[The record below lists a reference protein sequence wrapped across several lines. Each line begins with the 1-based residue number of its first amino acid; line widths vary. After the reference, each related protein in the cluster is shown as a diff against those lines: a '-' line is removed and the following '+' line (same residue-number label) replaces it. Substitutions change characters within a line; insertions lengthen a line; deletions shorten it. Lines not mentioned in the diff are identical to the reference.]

1 MRMTVQAR
9 KVAASKRAT
18 NVSLR
23 ADLIDEAK
31 SLGINV
37 SEACE
42 QGLAQEVARSR
53 RDAWL
58 EENLPALE
66 AWNEWVRENGI
77 PYAEYRQF

>member
-1 MRMTVQAR
+1 MRMNAHG
-9 KVAASKRAT
+9 KASSPKRAT

-23 ADLIDEAK
+23 SDLIDEAK
-31 SLGINV
+31 LLGINI

-42 QGLAQEVARSR
+42 QGLAGEVTRAR

-58 EENLPALE
+58 EENRPALE

>member
-1 MRMTVQAR
+1 MRMNIPAR
-9 KVAASKRAT
+9 KVAQPKRAT

-23 ADLIDEAK
+23 SDLIEEAK
-31 SLGINV
+31 SLGINI

-42 QGLAQEVARSR
+42 QGLAEEVARSR
-53 RDAWL
+53 KEAWL

-66 AWNEWVRENGI
+66 AWNQWVRENGI

>member
-1 MRMTVQAR
+1 MRMNVQTR
-9 KVAASKRAT
+9 KVAAPKRAT

-23 ADLIDEAK
+23 AELIDEAK
-31 SLGINV
+31 RLGINV

-53 RDAWL
+53 REAWL

-66 AWNEWVRENGI
+66 AWNAWVREHGI

>member
-1 MRMTVQAR
+1 MRMNAQGR
-9 KVAASKRAT
+9 KLAASKRAT

-31 SLGINV
+31 ALGINV

-42 QGLAQEVARSR
+42 QGLAEQVARSR
-53 RDAWL
+53 REVWL

-66 AWNEWVRENGI
+66 AWNQWVRENGM
-77 PYAEYRQF
+77 PYDEYRQG

>member
-1 MRMTVQAR
+1 MRMNIQTR
-9 KVAASKRAT
+9 KIATPKRAT

-31 SLGINV
+31 RLGINV

-42 QGLAQEVARSR
+42 QGLAQEVTRSR
-53 RDAWL
+53 REAWL

-66 AWNEWVRENGI
+66 AWNAWVRENGI

>member
-1 MRMTVQAR
+1 MRMNLQTR
-9 KVAASKRAT
+9 KLAPSKRAT

-23 ADLIDEAK
+23 TDLIDEAK
-31 SLGINV
+31 QLGINI

-42 QGLAQEVARSR
+42 QGLEKEVAKTR
-53 RDAWL
+53 RQAWL

-66 AWNEWVRENGI
+66 AWNEWIRENGI

>member
-1 MRMTVQAR
+1 MRMNAPPP
-9 KVAASKRAT
+9 KPASSKRAT

-23 ADLIDEAK
+23 TDLIEEAK
-31 SLGINV
+31 KLGINI

-42 QGLAQEVARSR
+42 QGLAGEVARSR
-53 RDAWL
+53 REAWL

-66 AWNEWVRENGI
+66 AWNQWIRENGI

>member
-1 MRMTVQAR
+1 MRMNVQSR
-9 KVAASKRAT
+9 KLAGSKRAT

-23 ADLIDEAK
+23 SDLIDEAK
-31 SLGINV
+31 QLGINI

-42 QGLAQEVARSR
+42 QGLAEEVAKSR
-53 RDAWL
+53 REAWL

-66 AWNEWVRENGI
+66 AWNQWIRENGI

>member
-1 MRMTVQAR
+1 MRMNAQSR
-9 KVAASKRAT
+9 KVATPKRAT

-23 ADLIDEAK
+23 SDLIDEAK
-31 SLGINV
+31 RLGINV

-42 QGLAQEVARSR
+42 RGLTEEVARSR
-53 RDAWL
+53 REAWL

-66 AWNEWVRENGI
+66 AWNEWIRENGI